1 MAAVVST
8 DSTLRPPLRVGE
20 WLVDPDRLLI
30 RSGENELCLE
40 PRVME
45 LLIYLAE
52 RPREVISAEQ
62 LLVDIWHGTFYGDGP
77 VQRAMAVLRRNL
89 GDNMQSPRYIK
100 TIRKRGYRLIAEVV
114 FPQKH
119 GVLSG
124 RADASWSGGSPFVGL
139 QPFDSAHSDIF
150 FGRARHSAALL
161 VAMRRQLQEGQ
172 RLVLLLGP
180 SGCGKT
186 SLLQAGVLPLL
197 TREGGFDGLRALAV
211 ARIDFADA
219 RQGDAV
225 SALAAGLCQWQLD
238 QRPIFLDRDYVDR
251 QLRNAPQN
259 LIDGIESAFARRT
272 AKTDQTQPC
281 LILLLDHTEATLS
294 GDAPDCAALN
304 RALKALCASPRVL
317 VVMLCRSDFYPAL
330 LLQLPGVAELKT
342 PDGHFDLLPPS
353 AGELAEIIRRP
364 AQAAGLQFEKHAQS
378 LLGLDD
384 VLRDAAVAHPE
395 ALPML
400 QYTLQALYDA
410 RGDGFV
416 LSFAAYDAL
425 GGLGGALA
433 LRAERLFQELPADV
447 QAAWVPVFER
457 LVVSHESNQAL
468 TARRLPWT
476 DLRSHA
482 EQELVHRLVDARLF
496 TSSLSQDTAHF
507 SVTHET
513 LLRAWPRVQDWARDN
528 QRHLQAQQRVKQ
540 ATRRWLGAE
549 RRSDL
554 LLNHGLPLVEAR
566 DLMQHAP
573 RLLDSDDQELVEASE
588 ASDRR
593 RRRRRVFALVG
604 TLLLAAASALS
615 AVLAV
620 RANQDAERRRSQA
633 ESLVDYLLT
642 DLADELRPVGRL
654 ALMDHIAQ
662 RALEYLTRLPD
673 RDADENTRVQRVRA
687 LRTLGEVFVERGN
700 QNAAKLAFD
709 QAQGLLDDAP
719 IGVNATSVLLLE
731 RGTLAYWQGMLA
743 FRQSALDKAEMHFER
758 YRAVAHELTEREP
771 NNSDWQLELSYALN
785 NLGSL
790 AQQRQQTEQAL
801 ALFQQ
806 SVALKDRVLAARPT
820 DSALAV
826 EQADSLSWIGSA
838 LDRQGR
844 LHEAAKYYERQLQVL
859 RGIGE
864 REPAA
869 DGWRHRLAL
878 AELIMGDLQLALG
891 NLAVARL
898 HDESAANAL
907 ELLVAADAS
916 NTTWQSNLSYAQA
929 QIAYLLLL
937 NKQPKQ
943 AIEHLIQAEHRLR
956 PLLREIEIPTQWR
969 KLSVQIAL
977 RSAQAAM
984 ASAAMPA
991 AKTHLDAALSGL
1003 QPLIEDNANDV
1014 DVLNLQARMLLIQ
1027 GDFLSQQ
1034 GQKSQAQTAWS
1045 AARSVLAPVAPDS
1058 HDRHVLQP
1066 WLLAN
1071 LRLGLDEGVTL
1082 YRERLRQSGYK
1093 LGEQAPP

>member
-1 MAAVVST
+1 MAAMVST

-20 WLVDPDRLLI
+20 WLVDPGRLLI
-30 RSGENELCLE
+30 RSGENELSLE

-89 GDNMQSPRYIK
+89 GDNMQSPRYIE

-114 FPQKH
+114 LPQKH

-272 AKTDQTQPC
+272 AKTDQTQLC
-281 LILLLDHTEATLS
+281 LILLLDHTEAALS

-433 LRAERLFQELPADV
+433 LRAERLFQELPANV

-468 TARRLPWT
+468 TARRLPWA

-573 RLLDSDDQELVEASE
+573 RLLDSDDQELVKASE

-593 RRRRRVFALVG
+593 RRHRRVFALVG

-719 IGVNATSVLLLE
+719 VGVNATSVLLLE

-758 YRAVAHELTEREP
+758 YRAVARELTEREP

-801 ALFQQ
+801 TLFQQ
-806 SVALKDRVLAARPT
+806 SVALKDRVLAARPN

-844 LHEAAKYYERQLQVL
+844 LHEAAKHYERQLQVL

-878 AELIMGDLQLALG
+878 AELIMGDLQIALG
-891 NLAVARL
+891 NLDAARQ
-898 HDESAANAL
+898 HNESAANAL

-916 NTTWQSNLSYAQA
+916 NTTWQRNLSYAQA
-929 QIAYLLLL
+929 QLAYVLLIQKQSALALEFLAQAQKRLQPLLLDANAPTEWRRL
-937 NKQPKQ
+937 
-943 AIEHLIQAEHRLR
+943 AIY
-956 PLLREIEIPTQWR
+956 
-969 KLSVQIAL
+969 IAL
-977 RSAQAAM
+977 RRAQASFANAADTAGSGYIGEALSAAENLLASNADDSDAHTLLARALIVRGDFLNTGKQRQRALADWQH
-984 ASAAMPA
+984 ASAVLGEASMQ
-991 AKTHLDAALSGL
+991 SQNWRVL
-1003 QPLIEDNANDV
+1003 QPL
-1014 DVLNLQARMLLIQ
+1014 
-1027 GDFLSQQ
+1027 
-1034 GQKSQAQTAWS
+1034 
-1045 AARSVLAPVAPDS
+1045 LAI
-1058 HDRHVLQP
+1058 
-1066 WLLAN
+1066 N
-1071 LRLGLDEGVTL
+1071 LRLGLIDEAAIV
-1082 YRERLRQSGYK
+1082 RDRLRQSGYQ
-1093 LGEQAPP
+1093 LSEDAPP